1 MTQTLL
7 LALFLLGY
15 PQESG
20 APRIR
25 YGVRTGTTGSWYAEC
40 TDDRIDDERNC
51 MVCNNDNQQVAVGLY
66 KDGTILVIGGRGYPG
81 SENAIRIDGA
91 QPVKWNSDRLTTAE
105 LRLYQKAISQM
116 LNGKRYVAR
125 SYGWPDRNEIINEG
139 TLDGFKEAY
148 EWAQK
153 ALKAYPAK
161 PMMPQSK

>member
-91 QPVKWNSDRLTTAE
+91 QPVKWNSDRRIKALSESYFSDVKWEKIRRAVI
-105 LRLYQKAISQM
+105 RL
-116 LNGKRYVAR
+116 AR
-125 SYGWPDRNEIINEG
+125 S
-139 TLDGFKEAY
+139 
-148 EWAQK
+148 
-153 ALKAYPAK
+153 
-161 PMMPQSK
+161 